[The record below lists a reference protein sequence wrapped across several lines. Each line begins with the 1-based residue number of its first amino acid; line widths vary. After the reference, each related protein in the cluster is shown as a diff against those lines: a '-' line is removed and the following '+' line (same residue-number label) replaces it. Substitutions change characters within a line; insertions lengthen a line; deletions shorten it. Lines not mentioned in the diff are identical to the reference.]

1 VGNDRL
7 KYTVP
12 CVVYGVFR
20 YVFLVHK
27 RGAGGSPEKVLL
39 SDVPTILTIALSGAI
54 AAWALYF

>member
-1 VGNDRL
+1 
-7 KYTVP
+7 VP

-39 SDVPTILTIALSGAI
+39 SDVPLMITIAIIGVI
-54 AAWALYF
+54 AGWALYF